1 MKLNNTSLSKVDN
14 ITLPIC
20 LPADRDEAA
29 VQARYLEYL
38 SDPSITIKKLP
49 YIYVQSFDVNDPDSF
64 FRDRPLTNTPIMSE
78 FKDITLR
85 EHNKTKERLVN
96 IYQKGANM
104 RTFGR
109 MRGNMQYLED
119 AWDIQIQPI
128 SFQYAH
134 TDGIDLYFTPRTE
147 MKIRD
152 KYIKIR
158 VKYTG
163 TQYAI
168 INAIKTLFTISYA

>member
-1 MKLNNTSLSKVDN
+1 M
-14 ITLPIC
+14 
-20 LPADRDEAA
+20 
-29 VQARYLEYL
+29 
-38 SDPSITIKKLP
+38 
-49 YIYVQSFDVNDPDSF
+49 
-64 FRDRPLTNTPIMSE
+64 
-78 FKDITLR
+78 
-85 EHNKTKERLVN
+85 RL
-96 IYQKGANM
+96 
-104 RTFGR
+104 FGR

-134 TDGIDLYFTPRTE
+134 TDGATLYFTPKTE

-158 VKYTG
+158 VKYSG